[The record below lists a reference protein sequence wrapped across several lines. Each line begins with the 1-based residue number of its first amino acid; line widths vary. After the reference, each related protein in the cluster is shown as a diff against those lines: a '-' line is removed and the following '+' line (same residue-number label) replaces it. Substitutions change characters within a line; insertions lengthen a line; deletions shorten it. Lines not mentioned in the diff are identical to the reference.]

1 MRRGIKHEIKNR
13 SKETTN
19 DIWQDRKHISW
30 VEKEDWKQLIIAYQ
44 WESSSWVRDPSY
56 RSIIDFAWTLASGK
70 VRQETGFW
78 IANYVWSGN
87 FPRQKSMTVGQRNV
101 NPHLRWNIFIQPCGK
116 SYQSEL
122 RQPIAAE
129 KSKCITVN
137 RRYPQLVKW
146 TLGWFTALSVIRHHC
161 WFKRDSWSFI
171 LVWLRAPFSL
181 MWVAINFLEVES
193 KTFLWSWE
201 HNFPFGEM
209 NYASSSDKIQ
219 TPTNV
224 RICWSSGVQ
233 FREDHSTSVCS
244 LSLFPNQQMNI
255 CDFSWKY
262 VNVTCNNAPK
272 ILWNGNLTHLNIYF
286 FHKKEGASLE
296 LKCHK

>member
-1 MRRGIKHEIKNR
+1 MHEP
-13 SKETTN
+13 
-19 DIWQDRKHISW
+19 WPL
-30 VEKEDWKQLIIAYQ
+30 EK
-44 WESSSWVRDPSY
+44 S
-56 RSIIDFAWTLASGK
+56 
-70 VRQETGFW
+70 RQETGSW

-87 FPRQKSMTVGQRNV
+87 FPRQMSMTVGQKRKSTSALKHF
-101 NPHLRWNIFIQPCGK
+101 HLAMWEKLSIRITTADCGW
-116 SYQSEL
+116 
-122 RQPIAAE
+122 E

-181 MWVAINFLEVES
+181 MWVAINFIEVES

-272 ILWNGNLTHLNIYF
+272 IL
-286 FHKKEGASLE
+286 
-296 LKCHK
+296 